1 MFSKVFKSSFNQL
14 YKNTSFVHQSLSYAP
29 LRGISLHEYQAAQIL
44 NKFNL
49 PVLLGR
55 PANTPEEAYSACCE
69 LRDEALKAGRVEN
82 ADEIDYVIKAQVL
95 AGGRGRGYFKENNF
109 EGGVHIQY
117 TPENIRSTAEKMLG
131 KTLITRQSGAQ
142 GKPCN
147 TVYIVERV
155 YMRKEQYISI
165 LLDRESGGP
174 IIVCSPKGGMNIE
187 EVDSKFIHK
196 FPIDLNKGITDE
208 TAKEIAKAL
217 GVPNSLLADAEK
229 LAKNLYKTFID
240 TDASLVEINPLAV
253 TNDGR
258 LLVCDCKVNIDDNA
272 AFRHKEIEEDITQ
285 KDAKERE
292 AAKYDLN
299 YIALDGNIGCMVNGA
314 GLAMATMDLIKNKG
328 GSPANFLDVGGTA
341 SDSSVV
347 GAMKI
352 LNNDPQV
359 EAILVNIFAGIV
371 RCDIIAL
378 GIIQAI
384 SEVGIKKPI
393 VLRLKGTNI
402 DEAKKLISDSGFNL
416 FFTEDLEIA
425 AERAVK
431 MSEILRM
438 AKEIKVNISLTS

>member
-1 MFSKVFKSSFNQL
+1 
-14 YKNTSFVHQSLSYAP
+14 
-29 LRGISLHEYQAAQIL
+29 
-44 NKFNL
+44 
-49 PVLLGR
+49 
-55 PANTPEEAYSACCE
+55 
-69 LRDEALKAGRVEN
+69 
-82 ADEIDYVIKAQVL
+82 
-95 AGGRGRGYFKENNF
+95 
-109 EGGVHIQY
+109 
-117 TPENIRSTAEKMLG
+117 MLG

-196 FPIDLNKGITDE
+196 FPIDINKGITDE

-229 LAKNLYKTFID
+229 LAKNLYKTFIES
-240 TDASLVEINPLAV
+240 DASLVEINPLAV

-272 AFRHKEIEEDITQ
+272 GFRHKEIEEDITQ